1 MAAACQSDTGRRGG
15 GLASGF
21 DLELLSSAEG
31 RLVSE
36 RFSLMREL
44 KPGEAPGPGEGSI
57 GRFAFDPGAFARAE
71 SFFRGALS
79 ETDILGLDEIGAL
92 ELARGQGL
100 RPCLDLALDALASGG
115 AGSAAAGEPPPRRR
129 LLVCA
134 ARDGNVGALRELV
147 EARGLAVSVYEP
159 SLLPSAIE
167 GARRILASP
176 L

>member
-1 MAAACQSDTGRRGG
+1 VAAACQSDTGRRGG

-36 RFSLMREL
+36 RFFLMREL

-57 GRFAFDPGAFARAE
+57 GRFAYDPGAFARAE

-79 ETDILGLDEIGAL
+79 EADVLGLDEIGAL
-92 ELARGQGL
+92 ELARGEGL
-100 RPCLDLALDALASGG
+100 RPCLDLALDAF
-115 AGSAAAGEPPPRRR
+115 AGGEPRRRR

-159 SLLPSAIE
+159 ELLPSAIDE
-167 GARRILASP
+167 ARRILASP